1 MKTKQEKI
9 TTSSIIA
16 LCYVSAMD
24 IAEIKP
30 DYTYK
35 WGDENPELFND
46 ILYQFGMDTT
56 SFIERQESVTHRSRL
71 NRLVTADRWVGNERI
86 DDDWIKS
93 SYASREAR
101 DKASGSKLLNDIY
114 RMKGLS

>member
-1 MKTKQEKI
+1 MKNKQEKI

-24 IAEIKP
+24 IAEVKP

-46 ILYQFGMDTT
+46 ILWQFGMDTN
-56 SFIERQESVTHRSRL
+56 SFIERQTDITHRTRL
-71 NRLVTADRWVGNERI
+71 NRLVTADRWVGNERV
-86 DDDWIKS
+86 DAAWINS
-93 SYASREAR
+93 GYASREAL
-101 DKASGSKLLNDIY
+101 DKYSGSRLLNDLY